1 MLKTKRERYIRTL
14 YEDYSGVL
22 KSFLVSRYGS
32 EDFANEVSQETFCIA
47 CEKKKELSRHPCPE
61 GWLYITAEK
70 KARELNRR
78 RIRIENHE
86 APLLDTEGAV
96 CQTFSEI
103 ETKEVIK
110 EVLTTKDYKML
121 LLKFDMKYN
130 YREISNIYGI
140 SEDACKKRVY
150 RSLFRVRTHMREC

>member
-14 YEDYSGVL
+14 YEDYGGVL

-32 EDFANEVSQETFCIA
+32 EDFANEVSQETFCTA
-47 CEKKKELSRHPCPE
+47 CEKKKELSLHPCPK
-61 GWLYITAEK
+61 GWLYITAEN
-70 KARELNRR
+70 KARELKRR
-78 RIRIENHE
+78 RVRIENHE
-86 APLLDTEGAV
+86 MPPQETIGAV
-96 CQTFSEI
+96 CQKFSEI

-110 EVLTTKDYKML
+110 GVLPVKDYKML
-121 LLKFDMKYN
+121 LLRFDMKYN

-150 RSLFRVRTHMREC
+150 RSLFRVRTHMKEY

>member
-61 GWLYITAEK
+61 GWLYITA
-70 KARELNRR
+70 
-78 RIRIENHE
+78 ENHE